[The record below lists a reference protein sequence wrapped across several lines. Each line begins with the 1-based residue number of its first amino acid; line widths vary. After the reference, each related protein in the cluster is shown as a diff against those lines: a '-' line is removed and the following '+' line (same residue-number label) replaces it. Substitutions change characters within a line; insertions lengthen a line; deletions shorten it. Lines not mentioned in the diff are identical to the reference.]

1 MQNLDIAIAIE
12 EDIAREGT
20 DMVIN
25 QVIDDPVVEVDINPV
40 INDPVIEVVINPVI
54 NDSVIE
60 VVINPVINDP
70 VIEVVINKEGSV
82 TKDNDT
88 ADEVR

>member
-1 MQNLDIAIAIE
+1 VSLQVQNLDIAIAIE

-25 QVIDDPVVEVDINPV
+25 QVIDDPVIEVDINPV
-40 INDPVIEVVINPVI
+40 INDP
-54 NDSVIE
+54 VIE